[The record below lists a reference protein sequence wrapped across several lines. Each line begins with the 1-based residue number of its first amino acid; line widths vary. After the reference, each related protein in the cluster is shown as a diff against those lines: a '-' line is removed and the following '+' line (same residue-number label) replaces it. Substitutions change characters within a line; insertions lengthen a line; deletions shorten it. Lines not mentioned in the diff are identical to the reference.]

1 MSMEMLFAHA
11 GPPSSCIQITALHQ
25 TRPPV
30 PISPLIAATTNPARK
45 VLVFDACNAG
55 VVLRAVL
62 FVQVVVS
69 TAALYGADS
78 LWEWFSSA
86 ALLTGACLPGTL
98 VWLIAAC
105 SLKHQLQRLGTRGQ
119 YLAGVLLGALAGL
132 YACGM
137 LFFIGVPKAP
147 WLASAV
153 TGGLLAALLVTA
165 LVLRARGN
173 TPAQTQARLT
183 ELQSRIRPH
192 FLFNTLN
199 SAIALVRAEP
209 AKAEA
214 LLEDLSDL
222 FRYALAEPHLTTTL
236 AQEIELAQR
245 YLSIEQVRFGERL
258 QMQWQ
263 LDESVHGAL
272 LPPLLLQPLVENAI
286 RHGVEPNARGGKLQ
300 VRTERRGNAAQI
312 QIINTLPPASAEHQ
326 STGHGMALDN
336 VKARLSLLHDLQGSF
351 SAKVRDGLYV
361 VRLSV
366 PLQQSESK
374 PGQSRHAH
382 SDR

>member
-1 MSMEMLFAHA
+1 M
-11 GPPSSCIQITALHQ
+11 
-25 TRPPV
+25 
-30 PISPLIAATTNPARK
+30 PISPLIAAPPASARPA
-45 VLVFDACNAG
+45 LVFDACNAG

-62 FVQVVVS
+62 FVQVVVG
-69 TAALYGADS
+69 TAAIYGSES

-98 VWLIAAC
+98 VWLITAC

-137 LFFIGVPKAP
+137 LFFIGRDKTP

-245 YLSIEQVRFGERL
+245 YLSIEQVRFGDRL

-286 RHGVEPNARGGKLQ
+286 RHGVEPSARGGKLQ
-300 VRTERRGNAAQI
+300 VRTERRGNQALI
-312 QIINTLPPASAEHQ
+312 QIINTLPPASAGPQ

-336 VKARLSLLHDLQGSF
+336 VRARLSLLHDLQGSF
-351 SAKVRDGLYV
+351 SARARDGLYV

-366 PLQQSESK
+366 PLLQAAPK
-374 PGQSRHAH
+374 PGESRHAH

>member
-1 MSMEMLFAHA
+1 M
-11 GPPSSCIQITALHQ
+11 
-25 TRPPV
+25 
-30 PISPLIAATTNPARK
+30 PISPVTAHPLSPRSA
-45 VLVFDACNAG
+45 LVFDACNAG

-62 FVQVVVS
+62 FVQIVVATV
-69 TAALYGADS
+69 AIYGADS
-78 LWEWFSSA
+78 IWEWFSSA

-98 VWLIAAC
+98 VWLITAC

-132 YACGM
+132 YACAM
-137 LFFIGVPKAP
+137 LEFVGIGKAP

-222 FRYALAEPHLTTTL
+222 FRYALAEPNLTTTL

-258 QMQWQ
+258 QIQWQ
-263 LDESVHGAL
+263 LDENVHSAL

-286 RHGVEPNARGGKLQ
+286 RHGVEPNPRGGKLQ
-300 VRTERRGNAAQI
+300 VRTEKRGNEALI
-312 QIINTLPPASAEHQ
+312 QIINTIPPTPSAS
-326 STGHGMALDN
+326 STSGNGIALDN
-336 VKARLSLLHDLQGSF
+336 VRARLSLLHDLQGSF
-351 SAKVRDGLYV
+351 NASERDGLYV

-366 PLQQSESK
+366 PLPQT
-374 PGQSRHAH
+374 A
-382 SDR
+382 